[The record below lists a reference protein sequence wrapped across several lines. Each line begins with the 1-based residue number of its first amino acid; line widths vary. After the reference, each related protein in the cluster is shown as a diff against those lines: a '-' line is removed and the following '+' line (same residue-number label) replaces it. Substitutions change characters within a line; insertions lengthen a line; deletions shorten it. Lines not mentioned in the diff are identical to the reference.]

1 MSPRKCCKR
10 ERRHY
15 VTFGGRNGCAHVN
28 SVGFWRVIALL
39 SQTNSI
45 AAARPPHDQIHVSLW
60 FRASSFSCW
69 GPRHGRRSTRSA
81 GAGSSKRPCNARAMV
96 RWPTLQRWQCN
107 NSMRD
112 TRSINSAAGST
123 ALASTTGIPSPAGLA
138 PIAFIKWRGQ
148 QPVMANALD
157 ARRQHIQDGHG
168 AQAAS

>member
-1 MSPRKCCKR
+1 MKILLGTISQAQAPKRKEMLRKLCMSPRKCCNR

-107 NSMRD
+107 TSRRD
-112 TRSINSAAGST
+112 TRSINT
-123 ALASTTGIPSPAGLA
+123 LHRVLPL
-138 PIAFIKWRGQ
+138 
-148 QPVMANALD
+148 
-157 ARRQHIQDGHG
+157 
-168 AQAAS
+168 